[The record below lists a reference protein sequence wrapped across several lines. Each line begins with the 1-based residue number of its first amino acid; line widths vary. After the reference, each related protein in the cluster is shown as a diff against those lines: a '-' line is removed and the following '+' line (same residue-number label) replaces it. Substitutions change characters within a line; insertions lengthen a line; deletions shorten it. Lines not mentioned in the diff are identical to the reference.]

1 MNHPNSSPQG
11 RKEDGA
17 YASQRESEVG
27 KNLNVVFHCKY
38 PGQILPFS
46 GMGYSSWPV
55 FVNFIVEGKK
65 PSICDWKASLGYF
78 PTVWDLGEAE
88 HAIWFAQW
96 LKYG

>member
-46 GMGYSSWPV
+46 GMGYSS
-55 FVNFIVEGKK
+55 
-65 PSICDWKASLGYF
+65 
-78 PTVWDLGEAE
+78 
-88 HAIWFAQW
+88 
-96 LKYG
+96 